1 MKLRRASLADKPKQ
15 PSPTALFP
23 SLTTDIPS
31 EKKLIFTFYVS
42 TSRSSKTVF
51 KQLRF
56 GLLKM
61 DVENVISPCVMN
73 VFLVCLTETQIC
85 NKATLGVLIAEGIE
99 KSTRVH
105 SSIENEKLEPQAIP
119 QPTQ

>member
-1 MKLRRASLADKPKQ
+1 
-15 PSPTALFP
+15 
-23 SLTTDIPS
+23 
-31 EKKLIFTFYVS
+31 
-42 TSRSSKTVF
+42 
-51 KQLRF
+51 
-56 GLLKM
+56 M

-99 KSTRVH
+99 ISTRVH